1 MAFLNNSVALIITAN
16 LVIQIAVLFL
26 LAYGYNLKRK
36 LKFRDHGIVM
46 STALILHLIMA
57 AYVMIPSLVFA
68 VIKEYII
75 PAPLAVTSIVAI
87 IHAIL
92 GSIALSFGIWLVAS
106 WRFRRDFQGCFSR
119 KKYMLKDL
127 AVWVASLIFGI
138 ILYSL
143 FIGSVL
149 KG

>member
-36 LKFRDHGIVM
+36 LKFRYHGIVM

-92 GSIALSFGIWLVAS
+92 GSIALAFGIWLVAS

-119 KKYMLKDL
+119 KKYMLKAL

>member
-26 LAYGYNLKRK
+26 LAYGYDLKRK
-36 LKFRDHGIVM
+36 LKFRHHGIVM

-57 AYVMIPSLVFA
+57 AYVMIPSFVFA

-75 PAPLAVTSIVAI
+75 PAPLTATSVVAM

-106 WRFRRDFQGCFSR
+106 WRFSKNFQGCFSR
-119 KKYMLKDL
+119 KKYMLKTL
-127 AVWVASLIFGI
+127 TVWVASLIFGI
-138 ILYSL
+138 LLYLL